1 MLTPQE
7 VSDRSFPKSTFGGYS
22 MSEVDEF
29 LDVLTE
35 DYSTLYKENAMLKSK
50 MKVLV
55 DKISEYRSTEDA
67 MRTTLLTAQKMANA
81 MVAEAEEKKA
91 QLLKDAESTVLEQ
104 VNAIR
109 QSIVQEQ
116 ARLAAAQSAT
126 AAFVSQVREAC
137 TRQLDALDELPHLNV
152 PAPSTESAPDP
163 VESAAEEIDSSL
175 SKLVASEE
183 PSAEPFSLGQVSDQK
198 EIGQDFESTIL
209 SVRSSSSSSDAADE
223 EDDASFHTTRRIDFD
238 HLQFGRDYEV
248 K

>member
-1 MLTPQE
+1 
-7 VSDRSFPKSTFGGYS
+7 
-22 MSEVDEF
+22 
-29 LDVLTE
+29 
-35 DYSTLYKENAMLKSK
+35 
-50 MKVLV
+50 
-55 DKISEYRSTEDA
+55 

-163 VESAAEEIDSSL
+163 VESAAEEIDLSL
-175 SKLVASEE
+175 IHIFLLILYCEVGVSAPQGTAPGGVCLWTHLFQTNYSKMAAYLLPPVFLPAVQTVLSGRWTENWLCL
-183 PSAEPFSLGQVSDQK
+183 PL
-198 EIGQDFESTIL
+198 STG
-209 SVRSSSSSSDAADE
+209 RGFPDA
-223 EDDASFHTTRRIDFD
+223 
-238 HLQFGRDYEV
+238 Q
-248 K
+248 